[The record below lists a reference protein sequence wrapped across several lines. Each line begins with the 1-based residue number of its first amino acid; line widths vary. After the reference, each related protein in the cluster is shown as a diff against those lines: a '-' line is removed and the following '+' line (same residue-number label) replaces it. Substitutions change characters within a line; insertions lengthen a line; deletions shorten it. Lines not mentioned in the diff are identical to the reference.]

1 MDEQGRTHR
10 FSTLQFFIPS
20 HTKKRYSLRSRV
32 YRGMPLA
39 GGRNTAASNI
49 GNIDRQTSFRAV
61 QRLDN
66 SRRKYRGNGE
76 GLIKKYLQS
85 SIITRR
91 TRRSAR
97 AEGRERG
104 IRTGDEKAPVR
115 SCQVCHS
122 SVPMSCLFLSF
133 AYSSFSPFSLLPST
147 PSTDDPLSSGGMSA
161 VNK

>member
-1 MDEQGRTHR
+1 MSKVELVVSQ
-10 FSTLQFFIPS
+10 
-20 HTKKRYSLRSRV
+20 RYSFSFRRIPRSATRPRAKV

-61 QRLDN
+61 RRLDN

-76 GLIKKYLQS
+76 GLIKKYLQP
-85 SIITRR
+85 SIITQGLVVR
-91 TRRSAR
+91 AR
-97 AEGRERG
+97 QEEKGG

-122 SVPMSCLFLSF
+122 FVPMSCLFLSC
-133 AYSSFSPFSLLPST
+133 AHSSSLSPFALLPST
-147 PSTDDPLSSGGMSA
+147 PSTDGPLSSGGTSA